1 MKSRMSGIALMVSA
15 LTFGACAK
23 KNPTDTP
30 QSTPSQPQQVATAER
45 GVLPVGQELDVRLQN
60 ELNSGTAKPEQTFQ
74 TTTVVDLQQDG
85 RVLVPAGSTVRG
97 IVSNVDP
104 ATRTDRAGKLTLSF
118 DQLTVNGK
126 NRCSPASTPG
136 PMRSR
141 KNRASACSSA

>member
-60 ELNSGTAKPEQTFQ
+60 ELNSGTAKPE
-74 TTTVVDLQQDG
+74 
-85 RVLVPAGSTVRG
+85 P
-97 IVSNVDP
+97 
-104 ATRTDRAGKLTLSF
+104 SF
-118 DQLTVNGK
+118 RPSCQK
-126 NRCSPASTPG
+126 PPW
-136 PMRSR
+136 
-141 KNRASACSSA
+141 K